1 MDSWR
6 LILDGGH
13 AAAHNMAV
21 DEAMLAA
28 YADGKAPPTI
38 RLYYWAT
45 PAVSLGYSQDVRKSR
60 IDLDYCEAVGIS
72 VVRRPTGGRA
82 VLHGHDVT
90 FSLVTDD
97 SRIPKAFRGVVG
109 SHLWIIQG
117 VVRAFELLGI
127 RACLGSSGSSRHAET
142 AGGDCF
148 AHIAE
153 CDVRWEHGKC
163 AGAAQAR
170 KWGAILEQGSIPHA
184 APRVDCDRVFSRRVP
199 MDTEVRF
206 PLQDFSGKSVGDA
219 LVNGFSTALCID
231 LSEMGLTEWE
241 QSLARRLAEE
251 KYASMEWT
259 VNRERPSVDN
269 GMLNCYTDSAVVR
282 GGRHYAPENPRG

>member
-1 MDSWR
+1 
-6 LILDGGH
+6 
-13 AAAHNMAV
+13 
-21 DEAMLAA
+21 
-28 YADGKAPPTI
+28 
-38 RLYYWAT
+38 
-45 PAVSLGYSQDVRKSR
+45 
-60 IDLDYCEAVGIS
+60 
-72 VVRRPTGGRA
+72 
-82 VLHGHDVT
+82 
-90 FSLVTDD
+90 VTDE
-97 SRIPKAFRGVVG
+97 SRIPKAFGGVLG
-109 SHLWIIQG
+109 SHLWIVRG

-251 KYASMEWT
+251 KYASVDWT

-269 GMLNCYTDSAVVR
+269 GMLSCYTDSAVVR
-282 GGRHYAPENPRG
+282 GGRHHAPENPRG